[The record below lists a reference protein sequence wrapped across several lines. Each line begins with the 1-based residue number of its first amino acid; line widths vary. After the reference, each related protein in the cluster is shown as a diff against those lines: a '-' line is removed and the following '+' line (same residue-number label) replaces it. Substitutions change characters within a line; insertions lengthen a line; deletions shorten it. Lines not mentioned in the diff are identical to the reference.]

1 MIAATIILGASAVLG
16 AACVP
21 SDAGEGSGSGQEMG
35 GILPNTTNSRYN
47 NPIILTL
54 DSIST

>member
-1 MIAATIILGASAVLG
+1 VTAVTIILGASAVLG

-21 SDAGEGSGSGQEMG
+21 SGAGEGSGSGQEMEK
-35 GILPNTTNSRYN
+35 IYPNTTNSRYN
-47 NPIILTL
+47 NPTILTL